1 MILIYHSKR
10 GDEMKIIMRK
20 PKYEIELLKL
30 KGESI
35 EVDMTNIAALGDS
48 ALTFLENLSENNYL
62 TLTNVDSQAI
72 YRQFEQYGIAHGES
86 AEQISLF

>member
-1 MILIYHSKR
+1 
-10 GDEMKIIMRK
+10 MKIVMRK

-35 EVDMTNIAALGDS
+35 EVDMTNISVLGDS

-72 YRQFEQYGIAHGES
+72 YRQFEQYGIAHGAS

>member
-1 MILIYHSKR
+1 
-10 GDEMKIIMRK
+10 MKIVMRK

-35 EVDMTNIAALGDS
+35 EVDMTNIAALGES
-48 ALTFLENLSENNYL
+48 GLTFLKKLSEHNKL
-62 TLTNVDSQAI
+62 TLTNVDSNAI
-72 YRQFEQYGIAHGES
+72 YRQFEQYEITHGES